1 MKLNKTNYQETMNI
15 EEDTSKEL
23 LNSVILMI
31 KRIKEETNPWLI
43 SENKKTID
51 LIFDEIRW
59 RVEVYARQGD
69 QY

>member
-1 MKLNKTNYQETMNI
+1 MNI

-31 KRIKEETNPWLI
+31 KRIKEEANAHI
-43 SENKKTID
+43 IGENKKTIN
-51 LIFDEIRW
+51 LIFDEIDK
-59 RVEVYARQGD
+59 RVEAYSREGD